1 MDDDSIASGDHPNE
15 QNPKV
20 ESLFLSVSVSDAGC
34 GMNEEM
40 RRKCFTLFGNLRFKK
55 DINQGG
61 MGLGLAS
68 ASLICKALQGE
79 LNLIRSEENEGSKF
93 HFTMEIK
100 MGDPIVNEYNK
111 KILDEKITKHG

>member
-1 MDDDSIASGDHPNE
+1 M
-15 QNPKV
+15 
-20 ESLFLSVSVSDAGC
+20 SVSDAGC

-68 ASLICKALQGE
+68 ASLICKAL
-79 LNLIRSEENEGSKF
+79 
-93 HFTMEIK
+93 
-100 MGDPIVNEYNK
+100 
-111 KILDEKITKHG
+111 